1 MNQQFEAHIAY
12 YMCFLPSQISQL
24 KPFTNATVY
33 EDLKR
38 VHPFNKDEP
47 ETVDINGSVYFIIPC
62 GNLKQY
68 TFKDV
73 RALLKRINKLQ
84 SLPVHLKVDLAILKN
99 YLNDDFINMIGELI
113 AKKQGE
119 VIKPNVNIEEYHH
132 SRLEIE
138 RYFPLAHEYILN
150 VSEFIHDHSL
160 LNIVIC
166 TEDHPM
172 QHAELSGDYI
182 KILIKN
188 HHLNKSRIASN
199 NKSINLNCSVQHAVL
214 YDVLS
219 YAKQYRKIAVVF
231 TSTTNEENIWITGR
245 SSQFVQTAIHLDFP
259 LQFNYESGDYPVLN
273 NETILSQLHNDYEN
287 FHWIHINSTWILY
300 TYFQYIIKKFQNKVD
315 ERTNI
320 L

>member
-1 MNQQFEAHIAY
+1 MKQQFETHIAY

-33 EDLKR
+33 EDLKCI
-38 VHPFNKDEP
+38 HPLNKDEP

-62 GNLKQY
+62 GNLKHY

-84 SLPVHLKVDLAILKN
+84 SLPAHLKVDLAILKN
-99 YLNDDFINMIGELI
+99 YLNDDFINMIEELI
-113 AKKQGE
+113 AKKQGK
-119 VIKPNVNIEEYHH
+119 VIKPNVNNEEYHH

-166 TEDHPM
+166 TEDHPL
-172 QHAELSGDYI
+172 QHVELSDDYI

-188 HHLNKSRIASN
+188 HHLKKTRIASN
-199 NKSINLNCSVQHAVL
+199 NKSINLNCSVQHSVL

-219 YAKQYRKIAVVF
+219 YAKQYRKTAVVF
-231 TSTTNEENIWITGR
+231 TSETHEEKILITGH
-245 SSQFVQTAIHLDFP
+245 SSQFVDAAIHLDYP
-259 LQFNYESGDYPVLN
+259 LQFNYGSGDYPVLS
-273 NETILSQLHNDYEN
+273 NENIFAQLHYDYEK
-287 FHWIHINSTWILY
+287 FHWIHINSTWRLY
-300 TYFQYIIKKFQNKVD
+300 TYFQYIINNFQNKVD
-315 ERTNI
+315 V
-320 L
+320 